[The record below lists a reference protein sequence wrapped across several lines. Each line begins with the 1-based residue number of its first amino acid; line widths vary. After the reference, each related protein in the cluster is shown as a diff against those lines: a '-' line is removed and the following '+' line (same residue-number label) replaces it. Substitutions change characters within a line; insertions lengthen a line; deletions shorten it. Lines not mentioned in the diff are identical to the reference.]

1 MKCTQKLAAL
11 TLQLLENLK
20 LFPNGR
26 FLKMYLVPR
35 FSSHPVDYQ
44 SVTLISNTLIGEEK
58 DEREP
63 PCASGE
69 GGSIWNV
76 HFGKV
81 W

>member
-1 MKCTQKLAAL
+1 
-11 TLQLLENLK
+11 
-20 LFPNGR
+20 
-26 FLKMYLVPR
+26 MYLVPR